1 MLQPVATGKRE
12 KRGVG
17 WVQMLTGWCP
27 APYENSI
34 YTTTYFRSDQKKKNL
49 SICPFLIWNLVSIS
63 TTKFSLPFQWS
74 HYFEASPSRTVSQP
88 QSEFSFARFCVSKR
102 LICIASFFPSDRP
115 RANNRSRLL
124 RLLQVIIIIIS
135 EGHSYL
141 TLTFALGEMSLSN
154 PFGIRILLFL
164 SDSFGIETT
173 NTFIHFRSF
182 L

>member
-1 MLQPVATGKRE
+1 MVSGTLRKQHLYNNIFSV
-12 KRGVG
+12 
-17 WVQMLTGWCP
+17 
-27 APYENSI
+27 
-34 YTTTYFRSDQKKKNL
+34 RSEKKNCQFVLFL
-49 SICPFLIWNLVSIS
+49 SEIS
-63 TTKFSLPFQWS
+63 LALARQNFHYRLTME

>member
-1 MLQPVATGKRE
+1 
-12 KRGVG
+12 
-17 WVQMLTGWCP
+17 MLTGWCP

-34 YTTTYFRSDQKKKNL
+34 YTTTYFRSDQKKKNCQFVLFL
-49 SICPFLIWNLVSIS
+49 SEISLALARLNFHYRLTMVTLFRGFTVKNRFSASERVQFCTFLRVQKINMHCKL
-63 TTKFSLPFQWS
+63 
-74 HYFEASPSRTVSQP
+74 
-88 QSEFSFARFCVSKR
+88 
-102 LICIASFFPSDRP
+102 FPSDRP

-141 TLTFALGEMSLSN
+141 TLTFVLGEMSLSN